1 MDNEV
6 KLQEQTTEKTNE
18 VKEDKVWK
26 IPGFEIKRSKKV
38 EEPKEVPEAE
48 NTENQEAKPKS
59 KWKKFIK
66 NAGTAFVIL
75 GAVAGGMAIGKALDG
90 DHDDEAYE
98 LTTGEFEPVDEAQ
111 VAPEVA
117 AESENPKED

>member
-26 IPGFEIKRSKKV
+26 FLGFEIKRSKKV
-38 EEPKEVPEAE
+38 EEPKEAPEAE
-48 NTENQEAKPKS
+48 ETETQEAKPES
-59 KWKKFIK
+59 KAMKIAKKVGI
-66 NAGTAFVIL
+66 AAM
-75 GAVAGGMAIGKALDG
+75 VAGGIVGGVFLGKALDG
-90 DHDDEAYE
+90 DYEDEAYE

-111 VAPEVA
+111 EAPEVA

>member
-26 IPGFEIKRSKKV
+26 FLGFEIKKSKKV

-48 NTENQEAKPKS
+48 NTENQEAKPES
-59 KWKKFIK
+59 KWKKFVK
-66 NAGTAFVIL
+66 NAGIAAL
-75 GAVAGGMAIGKALDG
+75 VAGGIAGGVVIGKALDG
-90 DHDDEAYE
+90 DYDDEAYE

-111 VAPEVA
+111 AAPEVA